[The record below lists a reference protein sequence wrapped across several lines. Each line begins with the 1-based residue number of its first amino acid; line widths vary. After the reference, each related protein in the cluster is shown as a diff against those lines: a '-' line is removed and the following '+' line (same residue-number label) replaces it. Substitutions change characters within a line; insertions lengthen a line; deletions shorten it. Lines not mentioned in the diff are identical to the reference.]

1 MFFRK
6 SSIHLQNVCMNYY
19 EHFCLSMYFSGN
31 LLIGSSKAFM
41 HAWVPCWFGSSTT
54 DLVNDIK
61 LIINNVGCEK
71 SK

>member
-1 MFFRK
+1 MFK
-6 SSIHLQNVCMNYY
+6 GV
-19 EHFCLSMYFSGN
+19 
-31 LLIGSSKAFM
+31 IGSSKAFM